1 MRAALV
7 SAIVGFTFCC
17 NLPPCRA
24 ADTSNLQFVTEYIR
38 ELGEL
43 ERLRSLAFDELK
55 ADANNPNQMASCVRN
70 STRFQ
75 LELRTQISMMRGMKL
90 NPPFAELPAQISEF
104 NEKRIDLYNRMGED
118 CATILAGPKPN
129 IDYGAVA
136 AGLPKITAELDYI
149 NHSLFQATPLI
160 FATLIDPM
168 PDANDH
174 MSKLIITKAE
184 RKKLSADLNSFFG
197 KKMDTDQQNWFVSS
211 ATVLRDYLLKD
222 YSASDAVKR
231 SRP

>member
-1 MRAALV
+1 MATVYDSTKDPYAR
-7 SAIVGFTFCC
+7 GGE
-17 NLPPCRA
+17 
-24 ADTSNLQFVTEYIR
+24 LQVNRSGVAVVPSDIR

-55 ADANNPNQMASCVRN
+55 ADANNRNQMASCVRN

-104 NEKRIDLYNRMGED
+104 NEKRIDLYNRMGEG

-136 AGLPKITAELDYI
+136 AEVPKITAELGSGLIKPTIQGLRPDRQRPSSFAPAGRSALRCAG
-149 NHSLFQATPLI
+149 SLLI
-160 FATLIDPM
+160 C
-168 PDANDH
+168 
-174 MSKLIITKAE
+174 
-184 RKKLSADLNSFFG
+184 
-197 KKMDTDQQNWFVSS
+197 
-211 ATVLRDYLLKD
+211 
-222 YSASDAVKR
+222 
-231 SRP
+231 